1 MQRFEWNDSF
11 SVGVKSIDEQH
22 KVWIER
28 LNSLSA
34 AIESHQEARL
44 ISKTLD
50 FMMDYVEFHF
60 AAEESL
66 MTAKNY
72 PALVPH
78 RLEHQRFRATL
89 MDLFVL
95 EMEEDAAVGRIADS
109 INNFQIS
116 WLKNHIQQTDRQF
129 AAFLNERNAL
139 PAGDNV
145 PSPSTIHPVPHG
157 SGLDRQ
163 GGTAPAW

>member
-1 MQRFEWNDSF
+1 MQRFDWNDKY

-28 LNSLSA
+28 LNSLSS
-34 AIESHQEARL
+34 AIESNQEARL
-44 ISKTLD
+44 ISRTLD

-66 MTAKNY
+66 MAAKNY
-72 PALVPH
+72 PDLARH
-78 RLEHQRFRATL
+78 KGEHQQFRNTL
-89 MDLFVL
+89 MDLFML
-95 EMEEDAAVGRIADS
+95 EAEKEDSIGKIADS

-129 AAFLNERNAL
+129 AEFLNETSAAL
-139 PAGDNV
+139 AGTM
-145 PSPSTIHPVPHG
+145 PCRS
-157 SGLDRQ
+157 
-163 GGTAPAW
+163 